1 VGRTRL
7 GKFQPGL
14 LQGAVYGEWHEL
26 GTPRERVFN
35 LFYTQSPLARTGALK
50 EGDSELTKVPLHL
63 AGDRPGQRV
72 FARAIGPN
80 RIELC
85 TALTLDDATKPE
97 TRENLREMDLL

>member
-1 VGRTRL
+1 
-7 GKFQPGL
+7 KFQPGL

-63 AGDRPGQRV
+63 AGERPSQRV

-85 TALTLDDATKPE
+85 TALTLDDAAQPE
-97 TRENLREMDLL
+97 ARENLREMDLL